1 MAVPRLDPRMNADR
15 IYTYKDYELLAGQ
28 FGRRKARAWYE
39 FIPVF
44 GKANRARRAIRLLP
58 YKVGVVTGLAVM
70 VTALAAWSVLSADNA
85 RLAYAL
91 QDTQSA
97 ISSMDQSVAEAV
109 SANKQSEAELF
120 ATSSNKA
127 SAVVY
132 PAQTRFITLTNIPSA
147 DGKTLVE
154 QLYPLSSRVIK
165 IDP

>member
-15 IYTYKDYELLAGQ
+15 VYTYQDYAVLSGQ
-28 FGRRKARAWYE
+28 FGRRKPRAWYE

-44 GKANRARRAIRLLP
+44 GKSLRRRRAIRLLP
-58 YKVGVVTGLAVM
+58 YKMGMVAGLVLM
-70 VTALAAWSVLSADNA
+70 VTSLAAWSYLSADNA
-85 RLAYAL
+85 RLAYAM
-91 QDTQSA
+91 QDTRASIA
-97 ISSMDQSVAEAV
+97 SMDQAVADTV
-109 SANKQSEAELF
+109 SANKGQEAELF

-127 SAVVY
+127 SEVVY